1 MLVLIFTLLGSSV
14 LKVCINLLNSR
25 PGIQVHGLVVIG
37 EYSAEVRTFVEVEA
51 PPKKVINTILANNRR
66 QVDQSY

>member
-51 PPKKVINTILANNRR
+51 PRAEE
-66 QVDQSY
+66 SY